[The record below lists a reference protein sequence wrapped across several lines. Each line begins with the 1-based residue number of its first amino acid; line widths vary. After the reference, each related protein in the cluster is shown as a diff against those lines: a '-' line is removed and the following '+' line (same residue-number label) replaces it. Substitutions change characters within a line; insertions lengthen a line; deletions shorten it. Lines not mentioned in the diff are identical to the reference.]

1 MKKNVKASKKYKINF
16 GPQCSQKS
24 EHLVII
30 RTAGGTHFWDTSRN
44 PRYHSNWSW
53 YFRRSYSFSFPI
65 LPVFKKKN
73 TRKNVNKRNALGL

>member
-16 GPQCSQKS
+16 GPQCSQES

-44 PRYHSNWSW
+44 PR
-53 YFRRSYSFSFPI
+53 
-65 LPVFKKKN
+65 
-73 TRKNVNKRNALGL
+73 